1 MRLPLL
7 RLMFPL
13 MLQAP
18 RSRDET
24 RWSSRWAVCRRSPR
38 RQSQGWTN
46 SPRQSPRRA
55 AFAANSCS
63 TYAREYRRYA
73 SAHPSRTSQALISLA
88 PWRHTATMRP
98 SRSRSS
104 QPTERPSIWRARAW
118 VARRPQGQRRFPARQ
133 LCRPSGASMPQRRIR
148 TESISI
154 VSPSSTR
161 AIPDRSARNVS
172 GVPLWTRTR
181 TSSTVGSTRSVVR
194 FMTDRKTAVTL
205 SRECSIT
212 SSVRTRTVLGIATN
226 SASAPRN
233 TAIGTRNHFTGS
245 IARCVVRGRVEQ
257 RVRREARG
265 GISQSGQSGGVR
277 RVPPVRPHADK

>member
-55 AFAANSCS
+55 VFAANSSS

-133 LCRPSGASMPQRRIR
+133 LCLPSGASMPQRRIR

-161 AIPDRSARNVS
+161 AMPDRSARNVS
-172 GVPLWTRTR
+172 GVPLWARTR
-181 TSSTVGSTRSVVR
+181 TPSTVGSTRSTVGSARSVVW
-194 FMTDRKTAVTL
+194 FMTGRKTAVTL
-205 SRECSIT
+205 SRECSTT
-212 SSVRTRTVLGIATN
+212 SSVRTPERPPASRRTAQARRGTRR
-226 SASAPRN
+226 SAP
-233 TAIGTRNHFTGS
+233 GTTSLDS
-245 IARCVVRGRVEQ
+245 ILDASCAVGPSS
-257 RVRREARG
+257 A
-265 GISQSGQSGGVR
+265 
-277 RVPPVRPHADK
+277 